1 MRHKSLESHDE
12 REITIHTHE
21 LDLSLKGREI
31 DDPAAHECVEDCAL
45 TDHDLVI
52 RRIHDELIRLQTL
65 KHDSVA
71 VQRRNALLIIR

>member
-1 MRHKSLESHDE
+1 MTDTPRMDAIA
-12 REITIHTHE
+12 ITGST
-21 LDLSLKGREI
+21 S
-31 DDPAAHECVEDCAL
+31 AL